1 MAAPRL
7 LALHRDVQVLGCD
20 CDGCSALSGSEYV
33 AESRARLDAELPPEV
48 PEPPPVADHV
58 HYPSFEVLYVKYSAG
73 VPYGVHP
80 CEVCGIALDR
90 R

>member
-20 CDGCSALSGSEYV
+20 CEGCTGLGDSEYV
-33 AESRARLDAELPPEV
+33 AETRASLDAGLPPEIT
-48 PEPPPVADHV
+48 EPPPVADHV
-58 HYPSFEVLYVKYSAG
+58 HYPSFEVLYVRYSAG
-73 VPYGVHP
+73 VPYGIHP
-80 CEVCGIALDR
+80 CAVCGVAMER